1 MKKVAIASVK
11 KNPNFIGSWNIEPI
25 SICDDLIS
33 YFELNIPKQKIGFN
47 NYLPSIK
54 ENYILDICDSNKSLY
69 AENMKAAFLD
79 NFKFKSIL
87 LYVLVSFSS
96 IYITTRLFYKNHN

>member
-33 YFELNIPKQKIGFN
+33 YFELNIPKQKSGVVGSGLN
-47 NYLPSIK
+47 L
-54 ENYILDICDSNKSLY
+54 
-69 AENMKAAFLD
+69 
-79 NFKFKSIL
+79 
-87 LYVLVSFSS
+87 
-96 IYITTRLFYKNHN
+96 